1 MPGLVYTFVARG
13 TTVLAEYA
21 AISGNFKTVGIECLQ
36 NAQMQEDKFVVT
48 ADQYTFNFL
57 IRQGYTYLA
66 VADEAYGRQ
75 IPFAFL
81 ERVADAFTEKF
92 GEKGRT
98 AAEGG
103 LHASFSPV
111 MQRQLTY
118 CMEHPEEISK
128 MASVQRKVDEVK
140 GVMLQ
145 NVEQVLVR
153 GERLDVLVDR
163 TDDLRDQAARFQK
176 QGTQLRKRM
185 WWQNFRVK
193 LIVIG
198 VVVLLVVVIF
208 LLACFTNGRNCV
220 KTGSSNGGSPYAA
233 APPPVGSSN
242 GAVLPNTPSALVP
255 GPPNLAPATPAGSG
269 SG

>member
-1 MPGLVYTFVARG
+1 MSFVVPVLFHLGWGGHVHISVVVPCSGWDSRRLPACLPG
-13 TTVLAEYA
+13 VLA
-21 AISGNFKTVGIECLQ
+21 VL
-36 NAQMQEDKFVVT
+36 
-48 ADQYTFNFL
+48 
-57 IRQGYTYLA
+57 LA
-66 VADEAYGRQ
+66 C
-75 IPFAFL
+75 
-81 ERVADAFTEKF
+81 
-92 GEKGRT
+92 
-98 AAEGG
+98 
-103 LHASFSPV
+103 SPV